1 MSSSTKNAVPPR
13 LVCVL
18 LISIF
23 IMFESYR
30 LVDIFNSAWELNVEV
45 NATLKVLLGF
55 SGLLVFMKFASEK

>member
-1 MSSSTKNAVPPR
+1 MESSIKSAVTPR

-30 LVDIFNSAWELNVEV
+30 LVDVLNGVWVLSVEV
-45 NATLKVLLGF
+45 NAILKILLAF
-55 SGLLVFMKFASEK
+55 SALPFFMKFASKK